1 MRQLKTIYN
10 LSFHET
16 LRQQQGHLTY
26 TWLRVPG
33 GWNLTVE
40 SDKGITNTFIPQS
53 NEFKELA
60 RELENRSTDFVS
72 KKIVQES

>member
-1 MRQLKTIYN
+1 MPKIKTIYN
-10 LSFHET
+10 LSFHESFT
-16 LRQQQGHLTY
+16 RQQGSLTY

-40 SDKGITNTFIPQS
+40 SDKGITNTFVPQS

-72 KKIVQES
+72 KKIVQR

>member
-1 MRQLKTIYN
+1 MPKLKTIYN
-10 LSFHET
+10 LSFNES
-16 LRQQQGHLTY
+16 LCQQQGSLTY

-40 SDKGITNTFIPQS
+40 NKQGITNTFIPQS

-60 RELENRSTDFVS
+60 RELENRSTDLLS
-72 KKIVQES
+72 KKIVHR

>member
-1 MRQLKTIYN
+1 MEKIKTIYS
-10 LSFHET
+10 LSFNESLHD
-16 LRQQQGHLTY
+16 QQGHLLY

-40 SDKGITNTFIPQS
+40 SDKGITNTFVPQS

-60 RELENRSTDFVS
+60 RELENRSTDLVS
-72 KKIVQES
+72 KKIVHD

>member
-1 MRQLKTIYN
+1 MPKIKTIYN
-10 LSFHET
+10 LSFNEVIQET
-16 LRQQQGHLTY
+16 QGHLTY

-60 RELENRSTDFVS
+60 REWENRSTDLVS
-72 KKIVQES
+72 KKILRS